1 MQQLQVFGDGR
12 LSADKNG
19 GASNTPDTKFCIAS
33 LGKMF
38 TAVAV
43 AQLVQN
49 GKLSFEDTVGKYVP
63 GFPAKISDK
72 ITVDQLLTHT
82 SGLGDAALRPERTAG
97 PATTTGALLRK
108 ITKEPLQFEPGS
120 RFGYSNDGFIVL
132 GAIIERITG
141 EHYRGY
147 AVVILATQDQVL
159 VPAVRRSE
167 EMLTR

>member
-1 MQQLQVFGDGR
+1 VFGDGR

-147 AVVILATQDQVL
+147 AVVILANQDQVL